1 MLGLLIFM
9 GDRNHNTAIEGRAP
23 LQATLHSRLRGEH
36 APTNQERPRAIL
48 ANPDGATFTVRFWDY
63 SRKPSNRIPR
73 KPLKTLDRKISTRE
87 KFRFS
92 VFHFLSLLSGGQH
105 RYYRHRQRPHLGLSR
120 HACREKSPASPAA
133 STKLPKLLGTL
144 SAYWAAK
151 RRQLKVTL

>member
-92 VFHFLSLLSGGQH
+92 VFHFLSLLSGGRTSISPAQAATA
-105 RYYRHRQRPHLGLSR
+105 RGLFSARVLRKESRNSSSINKTAETSR
-120 HACREKSPASPAA
+120 HTFSILDGKKEA
-133 STKLPKLLGTL
+133 T
-144 SAYWAAK
+144 
-151 RRQLKVTL
+151 